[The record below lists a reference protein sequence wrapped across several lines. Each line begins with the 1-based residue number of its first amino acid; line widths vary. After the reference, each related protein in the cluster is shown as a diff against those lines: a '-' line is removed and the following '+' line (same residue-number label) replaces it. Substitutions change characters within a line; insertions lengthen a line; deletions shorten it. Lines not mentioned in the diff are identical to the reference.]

1 MRAFLS
7 ASLAASLA
15 LLMCLLP
22 GCSRFRKLGHETV
35 YVVAQQTYLH
45 DRVAAVSNTVG
56 EVKNGQTL
64 EVLEHGRRFLKVKTA
79 KNEIGW
85 IEQHAVI
92 DQKTYDAFTQLAE
105 QHKNDAV
112 ITTGVVRYDVYLHL
126 APGRNTERYYLLPA
140 NAKLQLLTRASVPKV
155 AAGAPLK
162 KPSAPSTP
170 AAPAAPAAKPA
181 TGASTAKGTKTVV
194 APSAVVAAAP
204 PVMEDWWLIRDDQG
218 HAGWM
223 LAGSMD
229 MDAPDEIAQ
238 YAEGARILGAYVLNK
253 VHDENVDQNGQPVV
267 SEKPQFVAV
276 MAPMKSGL
284 PFDFDQVRVFT
295 WNPKRH
301 RYETAFRLHPIAGF
315 LPVKVTQAQAQGVI
329 GITGPVP
336 QFSIR
341 IGSPDSVAINPDTGA
356 VGAANVRT
364 INFQLIQT
372 TVKRV
377 GPDMDPIELTK
388 EEKKDLKGKKK
399 K

>member
-1 MRAFLS
+1 MRIF
-7 ASLAASLA
+7 LAACVVLLA
-15 LLMCLLP
+15 GLLP
-22 GCSRFRKLGHETV
+22 GCSRLRHAVSHETV
-35 YVVAQQTYLH
+35 YVVVQQTYLH

-56 EVKNGQTL
+56 EVKNGQSL

-85 IEQHAVI
+85 IEQHAII
-92 DQKTYDAFTQLAE
+92 DQKTYDAFVQLAD

-112 ITTGVVRYDVYLHL
+112 ITTGTVRYDAYLHL
-126 APGRNTERYYLLPA
+126 APGRNTERYYLLPG
-140 NAKLQLLTRASVPKV
+140 NAKLQLLVRASVPKV
-155 AAGAPLK
+155 AAGAPLRK
-162 KPSAPSTP
+162 VAPP
-170 AAPAAPAAKPA
+170 VAAPAAGAAKKA
-181 TGASTAKGTKTVV
+181 GSTA
-194 APSAVVAAAP
+194 ASAATAAAMPP
-204 PVMEDWWLIRDDQG
+204 PVMEDWWLVRDEQG
-218 HAGWM
+218 HAGWI
-223 LAGSMD
+223 LSGGMD

-267 SEKPQFVAV
+267 SEKPQYVAV
-276 MAPMKSGL
+276 LAPMKSGL

-315 LPVKVTQAQAQGVI
+315 LPVTVTQAPAQGVI

-341 IGSPDSVAINPDTGA
+341 IGSPENVMINPDTGVA
-356 VGAANVRT
+356 SGGNART

-377 GPDMDPIELTK
+377 GPDMNPIELTK
-388 EEKKDLKGKKK
+388 TEEKKELKGKKK
-399 K
+399 SK